1 MERGR
6 EREKEIEGYGYTHS
20 LQRSPKKGIRD
31 PADALSGPSE
41 RGRPHNSRD
50 SVKQKRAS
58 N

>member
-6 EREKEIEGYGYTHS
+6 EREIEGYGYTHS